1 MRISD
6 WSSDVCSSDL
16 EFHFKEDF
24 RMSYRLDYSA
34 NHPEQIVQDGASVAA
49 PAIRYVE
56 VPRRGFT
63 FPSILKTTAVFLTG
77 AAALFTWETAAPE
90 GYRISPFMGTYD
102 ARIAAAVNAAELQH
116 QSRFDSWAAN
126 VKLAADQQRSE
137 ERRVGKKCV
146 SK

>member
-1 MRISD
+1 
-6 WSSDVCSSDL
+6 
-16 EFHFKEDF
+16 
-24 RMSYRLDYSA
+24 MSYRLDYSA

-90 GYRISPFMGTYD
+90 GYRI
-102 ARIAAAVNAAELQH
+102 
-116 QSRFDSWAAN
+116 
-126 VKLAADQQRSE
+126 RSE
-137 ERRVGKKCV
+137 EHTSELQSLMRTSYAVFCLKK
-146 SK
+146 KKYKQYIQ

>member
-1 MRISD
+1 
-6 WSSDVCSSDL
+6 
-16 EFHFKEDF
+16 
-24 RMSYRLDYSA
+24 MSYRLDYSA

-90 GYRISPFMGTYD
+90 GDRISPFMGTYD
-102 ARIAAAVNAAELQH
+102 ARIAAAVNATELPR
-116 QSRFDSWAAN
+116 QSRVDSCAAN
-126 VKLAADQQRSE
+126 VKLAAGRKSQQ
-137 ERRVGKKCV
+137 
-146 SK
+146 

>member
-1 MRISD
+1 
-6 WSSDVCSSDL
+6 
-16 EFHFKEDF
+16 
-24 RMSYRLDYSA
+24 MSYRLDYSA

-90 GYRISPFMGTYD
+90 GYRISTSMGTYD
-102 ARIAAAVNAAELQH
+102 ARIAAAVKAAELQ
-116 QSRFDSWAAN
+116 QPSRFDSWAAN
-126 VKLAADQQRSE
+126 VKLAADQQSQQYKAITE
-137 ERRVGKKCV
+137 GVLTNYTPTYEQHKIAHQHTNKFQGHNP
-146 SK
+146 